1 MFSIVQEQA
10 VGLCHFLVND
20 CKEDLPHW
28 KQLLLQ
34 QDGVIAPSELC
45 GITDNELFYEVL
57 PTGKCTGINAFQQC
71 LRQCSCPKCQYMFN
85 LLSDL
90 STEVD
95 DEVSTGDIEQR
106 NDWYVLVLC

>member
-1 MFSIVQEQA
+1 MFSVVQEQA

-34 QDGVIAPSELC
+34 QDGVIAPLELC

-57 PTGKCTGINAFQQC
+57 PTRIIAFQHC
-71 LRQCSCPKCQYMFN
+71 LQQCSCPKCKHVFN
-85 LLSDL
+85 LLSHL

-95 DEVSTGDIEQR
+95 DEVSTSDIQQR
-106 NDWYVLVLC
+106 NDWYVLM